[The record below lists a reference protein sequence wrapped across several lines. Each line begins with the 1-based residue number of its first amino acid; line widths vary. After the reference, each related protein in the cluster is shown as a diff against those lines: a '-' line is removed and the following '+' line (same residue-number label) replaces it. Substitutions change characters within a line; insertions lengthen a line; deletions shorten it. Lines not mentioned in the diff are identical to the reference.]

1 MKYVIGID
9 GGTQSTKVAIYDLN
23 GNIICEESVKLL
35 PLYIPDAET
44 AEHPNDDLW
53 DSLVKACR
61 ALMQK
66 FEGNKEDILGI
77 GLGSIRCCRSYLKED
92 GSLAYPIINWM
103 DKRLAKPFQNDIP
116 DVAYI
121 STTTGYLTVRLTG
134 QFKDTTANYEG
145 IYGPFD
151 KKEWKWSENPE
162 DYKEYNLTRDML
174 FDLVMPGDMLG
185 AVTKEASEETL
196 LPEGCPVIATAND
209 KAVEGLGAGIR
220 NDGSVLVSLGTYIGG
235 MMRGKEY
242 TETSVWYWSNLSAI
256 PQEYLYETSIGI
268 RRGMWSISWFKE
280 LLGEE
285 LEAKAKSLGV
295 SVEQILEGEAKDIKT
310 GSEGLITV
318 GEFLA
323 PNNLPF
329 RKAMIIGFDGRHKR
343 AHMYRSLLE
352 AIAMTMKIGVDAMCD
367 ELGVKPSQV
376 IVSGGGSNSPLFMQI
391 FADTFGIKSV
401 RNVVNNAAGLGA
413 AINAAVGV
421 GYYPDYETAINN
433 MVKIRDSYEPNLEN
447 TKVYHQVINQV
458 YMNIKEYSDPVNK
471 KIYEIFG

>member
-23 GNIICEESVKLL
+23 GNIVCEESVKLR
-35 PLYIPDAET
+35 PLYVPDADT
-44 AEHPNDDLW
+44 AEHPDDDLW
-53 DSLVKACR
+53 DSLVKASR
-61 ALMQK
+61 GLMQK
-66 FEGNKEDILGI
+66 FDGNKEDILGI
-77 GLGSIRCCRSYLKED
+77 GLGSIRCCRSYLKKD
-92 GSLAYPIINWM
+92 GALAYPIINWM
-103 DKRLAKPFQNDIP
+103 DKRLAKPYQNDIP
-116 DVAYI
+116 DVSYI
-121 STTTGYLTVRLTG
+121 STTTGYLTVRMTG
-134 QFKDTTANYEG
+134 EFKDTAANYEG
-145 IYGPFD
+145 VYGPFD
-151 KKEWKWSENPE
+151 KKEWKWSDNPE
-162 DYKEYNLTRDML
+162 DYKEYNITRDML
-174 FDLVMPGDMLG
+174 FDLVMPGDVLG
-185 AVTKEASEETL
+185 HVTREASEQTM

-209 KAVEGLGAGIR
+209 KAAEGLGAGIR

-242 TETSVWYWSNLSAI
+242 TETSVQYWSNLSAI
-256 PQEYLYETSIGI
+256 PNEYLYETSIGI

-285 LEAKAKSLGV
+285 LEAKAKSLGL
-295 SVEQILEGEAKDIKT
+295 SVEQILEEEAKDVKP
-310 GSEGLITV
+310 GSDGLITV

-329 RKAMIIGFDGRHKR
+329 RKAMFIGFDGRHKR

-367 ELGVKPSQV
+367 ELNIKPSQV

-401 RNVVNNAAGLGA
+401 RNVVNNAAGIGA

-421 GYYPDYETAINN
+421 GCYPDYETAIDN
-433 MVKIRDSYEPNLEN
+433 MVRIRDSYEPNLEN
-447 TKVYHQVINQV
+447 TKVYDQVINQV
-458 YMNIKEYSDPVNK
+458 YMEIKEYSDPINK

>member
-23 GNIICEESVKLL
+23 GNIVCEESIKLR

-44 AEHPNDDLW
+44 AEHPDDDLW
-53 DSLVKACR
+53 DSLVKASR

-66 FEGNKEDILGI
+66 FEGNTEDILGI
-77 GLGSIRCCRSYLKED
+77 GLGSIRCCRTYLKKD
-92 GSLAYPIINWM
+92 GSLAYPVINWM

-116 DVAYI
+116 EVAYI
-121 STTTGYLTVRLTG
+121 STTTGYLTARLTG
-134 QFKDTTANYEG
+134 EFKDTAANYEG

-151 KKEWKWSENPE
+151 KKDWKWSDDPE

-174 FDLVMPGDMLG
+174 FDLVMPGEVLG
-185 AVTKEASEETL
+185 SVTREASEQTL

-235 MMRGKEY
+235 MIRGKEY
-242 TETSVWYWSNLSAI
+242 TENSIGYWSNLSAV
-256 PQEYLYETSIGI
+256 PEEYLYETSIGI

-285 LEAKAKSLGV
+285 LEAKATRLGI
-295 SVEQILEGEAKDIKT
+295 SVEQILEEEAKEVKP

-323 PNNLPF
+323 PTNMPY
-329 RKAMIIGFDGRHKR
+329 RKAMFIGFDGRHKR

-352 AIAMTMKIGVDAMCD
+352 AIAMTMKMGVDAMCD

-391 FADTFGIKSV
+391 FADAFGIKSV

-421 GYYPDYETAINN
+421 GYYSDYETAIDH

-447 TKVYHQVINQV
+447 TKVYDQIINEV
-458 YMNIKEYSDPVNK
+458 YRDIKEYSDPVNK